1 VRYRLRR
8 RRAARPARPGCVVAR
23 SCGLAPNVSDL
34 PRSLGNGI
42 KVAQGS
48 RPDARADYLLPAPP
62 AICISCSALASRLG
76 SGTSYAQRVHD
87 QIGARSGAGSG
98 GAIRRRTISPDC
110 SISTM
115 TKLSQNQSI
124 ARQVGQRRWIVASS
138 VIA

>member
-1 VRYRLRR
+1 
-8 RRAARPARPGCVVAR
+8 
-23 SCGLAPNVSDL
+23 
-34 PRSLGNGI
+34 
-42 KVAQGS
+42 
-48 RPDARADYLLPAPP
+48 
-62 AICISCSALASRLG
+62 
-76 SGTSYAQRVHD
+76 VHD

-124 ARQVGQRRWIVASS
+124 ALQVGQRRWIVASS